1 MPLRF
6 PGAVSGQGPVLE
18 GLVKAWGRTSGGGT
32 PTLDPPSY
40 GTSSITDS
48 GTGLLD
54 VTWTVPF
61 AATASYQVL
70 FTPQKAAGSTTVIQL
85 STTQSA
91 TAVQLDAGA
100 DPAGGYHW
108 IALGI

>member
-18 GLVKAWGRTSGGGT
+18 GLVHAWGRTSGGGT
-32 PTLDPPSY
+32 PTLDSPSY

-48 GTGLLD
+48 GVGLLD

-61 AATASYQVL
+61 ASTTSYQVIW
-70 FTPQKAAGSTTVIQL
+70 TSQKAENSATILQL

-91 TAVQLDAGA
+91 TAVQMDMLA
-100 DPAGGYHW
+100 DPAGGYQW
-108 IALGI
+108 IAVGI